1 MRTIDKEELKE
12 ILRKHGEWLI
22 DPNKGERA
30 NLSYANLRYA
40 DLRCANLRY
49 ADLSYADLRCANLR
63 YADLSYADL
72 SYANLSYAN
81 LRYADLSCA
90 NLRYADLSY
99 ADLRYADLSYADL
112 SYADLS
118 YANLRCANLSYAVGN
133 SNQIKTLQTETY
145 VVTYTNTV
153 MAIGCKQYSIKEW
166 KNFKDREIEK
176 MDSKALEFWK
186 KWKPILKK
194 IGVFDND

>member
-30 NLSYANLRYA
+30 NL
-40 DLRCANLRY
+40 
-49 ADLSYADLRCANLR
+49 R

-72 SYANLSYAN
+72 S
-81 LRYADLSCA
+81 
-90 NLRYADLSY
+90 
-99 ADLRYADLSYADL
+99 YADLSYADL

-118 YANLRCANLSYAVGN
+118 YANLRSANLRYADLSYANLRSANLSYAVGN

-166 KNFKDREIEK
+166 KNFKDREIKK

-186 KWKPILKK
+186 KWKPILGK

>member
-30 NLSYANLRYA
+30 NLRYA
-40 DLRCANLRY
+40 DLRY
-49 ADLSYADLRCANLR
+49 ANLR

-72 SYANLSYAN
+72 SFTDLSFTDLSFTNLSFTNLSSANLRSAN
-81 LRYADLSCA
+81 LRYA

-99 ADLRYADLSYADL
+99 ADLS
-112 SYADLS
+112 S
-118 YANLRCANLSYAVGN
+118 ANLRYAVGN
-133 SNQIKTLQTETY
+133 SKQIKTLQTETY

-153 MAIGCKQYSIKEW
+153 MAIGCKQCSIKEW

-186 KWKPILKK
+186 KWNPILKK

>member
-30 NLSYANLRYA
+30 NLRYANLRY
-40 DLRCANLRY
+40 ANLRY
-49 ADLSYADLRCANLR
+49 ADLSYADLSFTNLSSANLRYANLRYADLRYANLRYADLSFTDLSYADLSFTDLRYANLR

-72 SYANLSYAN
+72 SYANLRSAN
-81 LRYADLSCA
+81 LRYA
-90 NLRYADLSY
+90 
-99 ADLRYADLSYADL
+99 
-112 SYADLS
+112 
-118 YANLRCANLSYAVGN
+118 VGN
-133 SNQIKTLQTETY
+133 SKQIKTLQTETY

-166 KNFKDREIEK
+166 KNFKDREIKK

>member
-30 NLSYANLRYA
+30 NLSSADLRYA
-40 DLRCANLRY
+40 DLR
-49 ADLSYADLRCANLR
+49 YADLR
-63 YADLSYADL
+63 S
-72 SYANLSYAN
+72 
-81 LRYADLSCA
+81 
-90 NLRYADLSY
+90 
-99 ADLRYADLSYADL
+99 ADLRSADLSYADL

-118 YANLRCANLSYAVGN
+118 SADLRYAVGN

-166 KNFKDREIEK
+166 KNFKDREIKK